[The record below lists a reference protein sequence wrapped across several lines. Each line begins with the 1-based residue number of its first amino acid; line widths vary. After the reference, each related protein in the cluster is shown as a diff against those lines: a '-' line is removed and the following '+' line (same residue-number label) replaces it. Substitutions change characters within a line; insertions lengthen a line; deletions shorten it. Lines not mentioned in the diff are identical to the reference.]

1 MKTYKCLVTDNS
13 GKTHKLIRNGNS
25 IQEISDSFLAT
36 NYIPLEIKEESS
48 KNKILRKNSKAALEF
63 TQIMEHLLEAG
74 LSLKDSIEIS
84 AEINKKSKSSLISE
98 EILSQINKGTTFAE
112 AVNNLEQFFSPVY
125 RGIISVGDK
134 VGSVEK
140 IFPRLRVYLES
151 STKIRE
157 KLKSALLYPSLVL
170 FTALFGTLGMTV
182 FILPKFQTM
191 FQEFGGEASVTLNKN
206 IANFE
211 IYSMFILGVLL
222 IVCLSILILYQ
233 KQKSNIKLKR
243 KLDSFILRIP
253 FINNILISW
262 QTLNFSFAMET
273 LTAGGVTIENAI
285 EEAKNVVSNEYYKE
299 SLDNVVSDIR
309 KGIPLSA
316 AFSLQSIFPSYLSKW
331 IFVGEKSGKTEK
343 VFSNIRNYFQN
354 EIDRRSNQFMVL
366 IEPMLIILVGI
377 ILLILVITV
386 IVPIFSLYGSI
397 L

>member
-25 IQEISDSFLAT
+25 IQEVSDSFLAT
-36 NYIPLEIKEESS
+36 NYIPLEIKEDSS

-191 FQEFGGEASVTLNKN
+191 FQEFGGEASVALNKN
-206 IANFE
+206 IANLE
-211 IYSMFILGVLL
+211 IYSMFVLGVLL

>member
-25 IQEISDSFLAT
+25 IQEVSDSFLAT
-36 NYIPLEIKEESS
+36 NYIPLEIKEDSS

-206 IANFE
+206 IANLE
-211 IYSMFILGVLL
+211 IYSMFVLGVLL

-377 ILLILVITV
+377 VLLILVLTV